1 MFYEPKNND
10 HGLPFDP
17 FKSCVVPRPIGWIS
31 SMSVDG
37 VSNLAPYSQF
47 QNLTFD
53 PPYVMFAANQ
63 NTSGNRKDST
73 VNAEQT
79 GEFVY
84 NMATYDLR
92 EAVNISAQEVPFGVD
107 EFEMA
112 GVTKAPSKIVKPFRV
127 AQSPIQFEC
136 RYHQTLRL
144 PGNTMMGTIDI
155 IIGQILAIHIKD
167 EFIRADGKLDILK
180 MRPIGRLGYY
190 NYTVI
195 DNEFEMVIPGLNE
208 ELRAGM
214 EGSPDKISRGV

>member
-1 MFYEPKNND
+1 MFYESKNNL

-31 SMSVDG
+31 TISLDG

-63 NTSGNRKDST
+63 KTNGIRKDST

-92 EAVNISAQEVPFGVD
+92 EAVNLSAQEVPYGID
-107 EFEMA
+107 EFELA
-112 GVTKAPSKIVKPFRV
+112 GVTKAPSRLVKPFRV
-127 AQSPIQFEC
+127 AESPIQFEC

-144 PGNTMMGTIDI
+144 PGNTSMGTIDI
-155 IIGQILAIHIKD
+155 IIGQILVIHIKD

-208 ELRAGM
+208 KLRAGM
-214 EGSPDKISRGV
+214 EGASDKIARGQ